1 VGGFAFGTVV
11 RAISN
16 TGVCKIAKRTEVV
29 EYVLPMPLVTWNRV
43 LSMHHYQRKK
53 LRDLTDMI
61 VEAVVNDTEVDEIWV
76 MEYMAISRPSKKN
89 RKALSDARLARK
101 RKR

>member
-1 VGGFAFGTVV
+1 MV
-11 RAISN
+11 RAISD

-61 VEAVVNDTEVDEIWV
+61 VEAVVNDTEVDELWV
-76 MEYMAISRPSKKN
+76 LEYMAISRPSKKN
-89 RKALSDARLARK
+89 KEKLRLARSAKK
-101 RKR
+101 RKS

>member
-1 VGGFAFGTVV
+1 
-11 RAISN
+11 
-16 TGVCKIAKRTEVV
+16 
-29 EYVLPMPLVTWNRV
+29 
-43 LSMHHYQRKK
+43 
-53 LRDLTDMI
+53 MI